1 MPDPAA
7 SATLVADGVVRGAA
21 VSGPGWVRVVD
32 GRITAT
38 GDGPPP
44 AAVGAP
50 AEEVRVAGVLA
61 PGFVDIHHHGA
72 LGHDYGSASPEDAE
86 VAAAHHRGR
95 GSTTLCA
102 SVATAPLDVLVERV
116 ALLSGLVAEGRFAG
130 IHLEGPYL
138 DAGHRGCHAP
148 DLLRPPSVAE
158 LRRLVGAAR
167 GALRM
172 VTLAPE
178 LPGAADA
185 IRYLVAEGVTV
196 AVGHTSCTAAQA
208 RAAFDAGATV
218 LTHAFNGMPGLHHRE
233 PGPLGAAL
241 FDDRVTVELILDGH
255 HVAPEPAR
263 MLATVAPERLALVSD
278 AMAATGLGDGAYEIG
293 GSAVVVTGSVARAT
307 SNGSLAGSTIT
318 VADAVARAV
327 AVLGLDVAAA
337 VASASSIPARA
348 LGLPAPGIVAGAPA
362 DLVVLDGARV
372 TRVVRAGRF
381 LR

>member
-1 MPDPAA
+1 MPDAA
-7 SATLVADGVVRGAA
+7 AALTLVADGVVRDAA

-32 GRITAT
+32 GRVAAT
-38 GDGPPP
+38 GDGP
-44 AAVGAP
+44 AP
-50 AEEVRVAGVLA
+50 HAPGEVVRVDGVLA

-72 LGHDYGSASPEDAE
+72 LGHDYGSAPAAE
-86 VAAAHHRGR
+86 VVAAADHHRGR

-102 SVATAPLDVLVERV
+102 SVATAPLDMMAERV
-116 ALLSGLVAEGRFAG
+116 ALLSELVADGRFAG

-138 DAGHRGCHAP
+138 AAGHRGCHAP

-178 LPGAADA
+178 LPGARDA
-185 IRYLVAEGVTV
+185 IRYLVDEGVTV

-218 LTHAFNGMPGLHHRE
+218 LTHAYNGMPSLHHRE

-241 FDDRVTVELILDGH
+241 FDDRVTIELILDGH
-255 HVAPEPAR
+255 HVVREAALL
-263 MLATVAPERLALVSD
+263 LATVAPGRLALVSD
-278 AMAATGLGDGAYEIG
+278 AMAATGLGDGDYEIG
-293 GSAVVVTGSVARAT
+293 GSAVVVTDSVARAT
-307 SNGSLAGSTIT
+307 SNGSLAGSTIA
-318 VADAVARAV
+318 VADAVAAAV
-327 AVLGLDVAAA
+327 EVLGLDVAAA
-337 VASASSIPARA
+337 VAAASSTPARA
-348 LGLPAPGIVAGAPA
+348 LGLPEPRIVAGAPA

-372 TRVVRAGRF
+372 TRVLAAGRF
-381 LR
+381 LA

>member
-1 MPDPAA
+1 VPDAVAPV
-7 SATLVADGVVRGAA
+7 TLVADGVVRGAA
-21 VSGPGWVRVVD
+21 VSGRGWVQVVD
-32 GRITAT
+32 GRVAAT

-44 AAVGAP
+44 GGPGEV
-50 AEEVRVAGVLA
+50 VRVAGVLA

-72 LGHDYGSASPEDAE
+72 LGHDYGSAPAE
-86 VAAAHHRGR
+86 GVVVAADHHHRR

-102 SVATAPLDVLVERV
+102 SVATAPLDVMVERV

-158 LRRLVGAAR
+158 LGRLVGAAR

-178 LPGAADA
+178 LPGALDA
-185 IRYLVAEGVTV
+185 IRYLVDEGVTV
-196 AVGHTSCTAAQA
+196 AVGHTSCTAEQA
-208 RAAFDAGATV
+208 GAAFDAGATV
-218 LTHAFNGMPGLHHRE
+218 LTHAYNGMPPLHHRE

-241 FDDRVTVELILDGH
+241 FDDRVTIELILDGH
-255 HVAPEPAR
+255 HVVREAALL
-263 MLATVAPERLALVSD
+263 LATVAPDRLALVSD

-293 GSAVVVTGSVARAT
+293 GSAVVVTDSVARAT

-318 VADAVARAV
+318 VADAVAAAV
-327 AVLGLDVAAA
+327 EVLGMDVAAA
-337 VASASSIPARA
+337 VASASAIPARA
-348 LGLPAPGIVAGAPA
+348 LGLPEPRIVAGAPA
-362 DLVVLDGARV
+362 DLVVIEGARV
-372 TRVVRAGRF
+372 TGVVRDGRF
-381 LR
+381 LA